1 MGLVSVRGLCGQDTC
16 RSAEGKVFRGA
27 KNFNTT
33 HPLVSSWFLEVGKAA
48 NRSVLYH
55 PSGISLRD
63 GSMPIDG
70 GVARPHQFKLFGKI
84 ANMWRAFKDMQPV
97 WSEVDAII
105 ESAHPRKS
113 LRLEV

>member
-1 MGLVSVRGLCGQDTC
+1 M
-16 RSAEGKVFRGA
+16 
-27 KNFNTT
+27 
-33 HPLVSSWFLEVGKAA
+33 GKAA
-48 NRSVLYH
+48 NRRPVLYH

-70 GVARPHQFKLFGKI
+70 RVARPHQFKLFGKI

-113 LRLEV
+113 LIPPPC